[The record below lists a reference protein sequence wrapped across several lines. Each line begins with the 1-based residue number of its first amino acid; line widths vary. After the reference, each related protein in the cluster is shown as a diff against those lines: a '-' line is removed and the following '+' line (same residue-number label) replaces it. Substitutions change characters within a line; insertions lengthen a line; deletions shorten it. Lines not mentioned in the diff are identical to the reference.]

1 MVSSFVT
8 FVRGATA
15 MGCAVAALFFLRFW
29 RTSLDRLFLWFA
41 IAFVLLACS
50 YTALALLTAATD
62 WRGAVFGIRLVAF
75 CVILF
80 GIFEKNRPR
89 G

>member
-1 MVSSFVT
+1 
-8 FVRGATA
+8 
-15 MGCAVAALFFLRFW
+15 MGCATAALFFLRFW

-41 IAFVLLACS
+41 IAFALLAGS
-50 YTALALLTAATD
+50 YTALAVLPAATD
-62 WRGAVFGIRLVAF
+62 WRAAVFGIRLIAF

-89 G
+89 K